1 MKPYNK
7 VVNISWDQFYE
18 DCSFLSRLIKNSDM
32 QDATMIVVANGGLFV
47 AGLLGRFL
55 KNDKINTVGAKRR
68 ICKCEKEFCKDC
80 KIDITYF
87 DTETIRKK
95 IIAGNSKIL
104 IVDDIYDSGST
115 IAAIHAY
122 IVEHCYMNRISS
134 MFTNIL
140 YATPYFKANKL
151 ISAEEV
157 NPLLIS
163 PMNIEFHHW
172 IKYPWE
178 EDEK

>member
-7 VVNISWDQFYE
+7 IVNISWEQFYE
-18 DCSFLSRLIKNSDM
+18 DCAFLSRLVKNNDF
-32 QDATMIVVANGGLFV
+32 QDATVIVIANGGLFV

-68 ICKCEKEFCKDC
+68 VRNNNDNVE

-87 DTETIRKK
+87 DTETIKNK
-95 IIAGNSKIL
+95 IISGNPRIL

-115 IAAIHAY
+115 IAAVHSY
-122 IVEHCYMNRISS
+122 IIENCFLNRIN
-134 MFTNIL
+134 TNIIY
-140 YATPYFKANKL
+140 YATPYFKSDKL
-151 ISAEEV
+151 VSAEEV

-163 PMNIEFHHW
+163 PMNIEFGFHL
-172 IKYPWE
+172 KFPWE
-178 EDEK
+178 KDEDD